1 MCSKYQTDG
10 DLRCLFIKP
19 LREYRCL
26 PANPDDIGG
35 IGNGNYS
42 HLVSTT
48 TEASPTESQPRTKP
62 PPSINQPETP
72 GAEIPL
78 EGSVSFPPITKNSP
92 ETTKFPPLPKP
103 SHSRNV
109 KPRKRLGKKRKRKRK
124 NNKKRKNKNKQ

>member
-19 LREYRCL
+19 SREYRCL
-26 PANPDDIGG
+26 PYNPEDYGG

-48 TEASPTESQPRTKP
+48 SEASPTESQPRTKP
-62 PPSINQPETP
+62 PPETP
-72 GAEIPL
+72 DVEIPL
-78 EGSVSFPPITKNSP
+78 EGSVSLPPITKNP
-92 ETTKFPPLPKP
+92 PDTTRFPPVPKP
-103 SHSRNV
+103 SRSGNV
-109 KPRKRLGKKRKRKRK
+109 KPRKRPGKKRKRKRK